1 MKTFNPTLGIAL
13 LIVSVALSACGGM
26 STVAQTL
33 IPATYYYCSST
44 NSCAS
49 TRVPLAK
56 QVMNPVAAFSTNNN
70 GTVIRLPALS
80 AGGQASVAG
89 ELVFG
94 VGTQQN
100 NALPANPT
108 ILAVDGNG
116 FFTTQYQGRAILI
129 GIGDGARPCPCHT
142 TRHAGPHRA
151 VQEVEVM
158 RVEGNRERQSI
169 RP

>member
-26 STVAQTL
+26 ATVAQTL

-80 AGGQASVAG
+80 AGGQAGVAG

-116 FFTTQYQGRAILI
+116 FFTTQYQGRAILTSSP
-129 GIGDGARPCPCHT
+129 A
-142 TRHAGPHRA
+142 
-151 VQEVEVM
+151 
-158 RVEGNRERQSI
+158 
-169 RP
+169 